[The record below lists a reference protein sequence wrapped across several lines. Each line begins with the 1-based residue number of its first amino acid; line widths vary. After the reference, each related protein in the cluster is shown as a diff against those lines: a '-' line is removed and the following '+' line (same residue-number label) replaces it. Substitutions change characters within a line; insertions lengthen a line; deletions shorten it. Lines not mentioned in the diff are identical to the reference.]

1 MKIYRPVW
9 MVDSVGRRGCRKGLM
24 FARLATSTRPAL
36 VNGAVGAVS
45 SQDGRLTAVLR
56 FIVAHQ
62 RSPQSTFSPTRA
74 AGPPRLTPR
83 TARDRFRDGL
93 PSTNAPAERG
103 DPYCGDCLEF
113 VGAAADRRRSHQA
126 DDGEDA
132 ACGSLSIEIARRLS
146 GSKEPSTKPEAQ
158 DRPERQ

>member
-1 MKIYRPVW
+1 VVKLRKRGTGSNLADMGRDAVHDRPVW

-62 RSPQSTFSPTRA
+62 KIAAIDILADPSGWVTSPDTYR
-74 AGPPRLTPR
+74 
-83 TARDRFRDGL
+83 
-93 PSTNAPAERG
+93 
-103 DPYCGDCLEF
+103 
-113 VGAAADRRRSHQA
+113 
-126 DDGEDA
+126 
-132 ACGSLSIEIARRLS
+132 
-146 GSKEPSTKPEAQ
+146 
-158 DRPERQ
+158 